1 MTGPSFRF
9 RLERVRAV
17 RERKEMLAQQEL
29 AKSLQRMSGTQAQL
43 RSTEAD
49 LEQAQAEQRTMA
61 SEPGIVDAAELQ
73 ARQAFM
79 ESVEARRSRQALDLI
94 QTEAEVAERNAMLV
108 TAAGEHEMLNR
119 LRDRR
124 RGEHDRETSLTE
136 NKLLDE
142 MAGARAQR
150 SLA

>member
-1 MTGPSFRF
+1 
-9 RLERVRAV
+9 
-17 RERKEMLAQQEL
+17 MLAQQEL
-29 AKSLQRMSGTQAQL
+29 AKSLSRMSGTQAQL

-73 ARQAFM
+73 ARQAFL
-79 ESVEARRSRQALDLI
+79 ESVEARRSRQALDLS
-94 QTEAEVAERNAMLV
+94 QSEVEVADRGAKLV

-124 RGEHDRETSLTE
+124 RGEHDRETARTE

-142 MAGARAQR
+142 MAGARSQR
-150 SLA
+150 SVA